1 MPESN
6 GEGVDITALMEQ
18 MGLDFSKCIL
28 LLVTLTSEVVNPG
41 PSC

>member
-1 MPESN
+1 MPESD

-18 MGLDFSKCIL
+18 MGLGFFS
-28 LLVTLTSEVVNPG
+28 VTLTSEKVNPG